1 MTSSQ
6 DGDPNCVLRV
16 WLSEAA
22 GRWSRAPGSL
32 QVLPCLT
39 PSADSSSP
47 RTYKTHYDGAASRGY
62 RHQQCRGEGVTS
74 AHDEWQC
81 SPILSTTK
89 KSSGRMR
96 QVRTVRTPETCNQCM
111 KMNTQPGPPLSFSET
126 TGGRAR
132 AASLTP
138 PPFGRAAPPGKQHAP
153 DPRACRQV
161 CAMLNPLPQYP
172 PTRSW
177 PCVPPH
183 SAFPISVR
191 HQKYASRC
199 LTQQQGCPLVS
210 VGVGLAAPDECKCAT
225 PCVGTRGTP

>member
-6 DGDPNCVLRV
+6 NGDPHCVLRV

-111 KMNTQPGPPLSFSET
+111 KMNAHPVNGS
-126 TGGRAR
+126 GH
-132 AASLTP
+132 P
-138 PPFGRAAPPGKQHAP
+138 PPRVERRGARTSSIQPTPAWTAGTQGKSREAKLGTPHYGEANAREAVEARKDRRDP
-153 DPRACRQV
+153 VTLMRLKMPRA
-161 CAMLNPLPQYP
+161 
-172 PTRSW
+172 S
-177 PCVPPH
+177 
-183 SAFPISVR
+183 
-191 HQKYASRC
+191 
-199 LTQQQGCPLVS
+199 
-210 VGVGLAAPDECKCAT
+210 
-225 PCVGTRGTP
+225 